1 MPLHSAPFF
10 RWLEATV
17 LEPSGIFKT
26 QDSVG
31 YTRITDAEAA
41 GIRPPNPITAHR
53 TVLADQKY
61 VHRGTQYTPS

>member
-1 MPLHSAPFF
+1 MPWHVAPHF

-26 QDSVG
+26 QDTVG
-31 YTRITDAEAA
+31 YTRVTDAESA
-41 GIRPPNPITAHR
+41 GIRPPSPITNHNSI
-53 TVLADQKY
+53 LADTKY